1 MEEIIMKYLLFT
13 LMAIFSLY
21 VWAYVPP
28 SENVEKS
35 LEKGVLSF
43 SAIAQKTEIERI
55 NQFSI
60 DGIIYLSTTQ
70 CFVGKECE
78 EGKYI
83 SLPYKVKSLKEWEFG
98 VNFPIGKEIIF
109 VLSHT
114 LESKN
119 IFSSNL
125 HTGIDRAFVCDGF
138 PHRVKNNSED
148 TLCKSIYRVGKPI
161 YTSLEKLRA
170 ISDRIQSINHNY

>member
-1 MEEIIMKYLLFT
+1 MKYLLFT
-13 LMAIFSLY
+13 LLAILSLY

-28 SENVEKS
+28 SENVEKA

-43 SAIAQKTEIERI
+43 SAIAEKVEIEKK
-55 NQFSI
+55 NPFSI
-60 DGIIYLSTTQ
+60 DGIVNLSITQ
-70 CFVGKECE
+70 CFFGKECE
-78 EGKYI
+78 EGKLI

-98 VNFPIGKEIIF
+98 VDFPIGKEIVF

-119 IFSSNL
+119 VFNSNL

-138 PHRVKNNSED
+138 PNLLKDNKED
-148 TLCKSIYRVGKPI
+148 TLCKSIYRVGKPLH
-161 YTSLEKLRA
+161 TNNKKLQT
-170 ISDRIQSINHNY
+170 ISDRVKS